1 MQDID
6 MQEIREK
13 ITRVRQELAKVMAG
27 QEEVIEEVIVGLLM
41 NTGHILL
48 EGVPGTGKTLLVK
61 TLAQVVDCD
70 FKRVQFTPDLMPSDI
85 IGTNVYNFSSGSFTL
100 KKGPVFTNFLLADE
114 INRTPPKTQA
124 ALLESMEEKQV
135 TIDGTGYRLEEPF
148 LVIATQNPI
157 EHEGTY
163 PLPEA
168 QLDRFLMKIIIDYP
182 SREEEKSVLRN
193 YHSGFRADR
202 ITASGVQ
209 KVLAPDEII
218 RIREKVQSIV
228 VEDTVF
234 DYILLVIEGTRKNHN
249 LVVGASPRASINLLL
264 AGKVFAAIEGRSYVI
279 PDDIKRL
286 AKPVLRHRVVLKPEA
301 EIEGLTS
308 DDIIQL
314 ILDSVEVPR

>member
-1 MQDID
+1 MQD
-6 MQEIREK
+6 MQGIKDR
-13 ITRVRQELAKVMAG
+13 IARVRQEMARVVEG
-27 QEEVIEEVIVGLLM
+27 QEEVIEELIIGLLM

-61 TLAQVVDCD
+61 TLAQAVDCE

-85 IGTNVYNFSSGSFTL
+85 IGTNVFNFSSGSFTL
-100 KKGPVFTNFLLADE
+100 KKGPVFTSFLLADE

-124 ALLESMEEKQV
+124 ALLEAMEEKQV

-148 LVIATQNPI
+148 FVIATQNPI

-182 SREEEKSVLRN
+182 SREEERSVLRN
-193 YHSGFRADR
+193 YHNGFRADR
-202 ITASGVQ
+202 ITEAGVNR
-209 KVLAPDEII
+209 VLTPADILM
-218 RIREKVQSIV
+218 IREKVQEVV
-228 VEDTVF
+228 VEDAIF
-234 DYILLVIEGTRKNHN
+234 DYILAIVEGTRKNYN
-249 LVVGASPRASINLLL
+249 LTVGASPRASINLLL
-264 AGKVFAAIEGRSYVI
+264 AGKVFAAITGRGYVT

-286 AKPVLRHRVVLKPEA
+286 AAPVLRHRLVLKPEA
-301 EIEGLTS
+301 EIEGLS
-308 DDIIQL
+308 ADDVIRL

>member
-1 MQDID
+1 MQDMHDIKD
-6 MQEIREK
+6 RIAQ
-13 ITRVRQELAKVMAG
+13 VRQELARVVAG
-27 QEEVIEEVIVGLLM
+27 QEEVIEELVVGLLM

-61 TLAQVVDCD
+61 TLAQAVDCE

-100 KKGPVFTNFLLADE
+100 KKGPVFTSFLLADE

-124 ALLESMEEKQV
+124 ALLEAMEEKQV
-135 TIDGTGYRLEEPF
+135 TIDGIGYRLEEPF
-148 LVIATQNPI
+148 FVIATQNPI

-168 QLDRFLMKIIIDYP
+168 QLDRFLMKIIVDYP

-193 YHSGFRADR
+193 YHNGFRADR
-202 ITASGVQ
+202 INEAGVN
-209 KVLAPDEII
+209 KVLNPADILM
-218 RIREKVQSIV
+218 IREKVQAV
-228 VEDTVF
+228 LVEDAIF
-234 DYILLVIEGTRKNHN
+234 DYILAVVEGTRKNYN
-249 LVVGASPRASINLLL
+249 LTVGASPRASINLLL
-264 AGKVFAAIEGRSYVI
+264 AGKVFAAMAGRGYVI

-286 AKPVLRHRVVLKPEA
+286 AAPVLRHRLVLKPEA
-301 EIEGLTS
+301 EIEGLTA
-308 DDIIQL
+308 DDVIRL

>member
-1 MQDID
+1 MQDMQDIKD
-6 MQEIREK
+6 RIAQ
-13 ITRVRQELAKVMAG
+13 VRQELARVVAG
-27 QEEVIEEVIVGLLM
+27 QEEVIEELIVGLLM

-61 TLAQVVDCD
+61 TLAQAVDCE

-100 KKGPVFTNFLLADE
+100 KKGPVFTSFLLADE

-124 ALLESMEEKQV
+124 ALLEAMEEKQV

-168 QLDRFLMKIIIDYP
+168 QLDRFLMKIIVDYP
-182 SREEEKSVLRN
+182 SREEEKSVLIN

-202 ITASGVQ
+202 ISEAGVN
-209 KVLAPDEII
+209 KVLTPADILM
-218 RIREKVQSIV
+218 IREKVQAVV
-228 VEDTVF
+228 VEDAIF
-234 DYILLVIEGTRKNHN
+234 DYILAVIEGTRKNYN
-249 LVVGASPRASINLLL
+249 LMVGASPRASINLLL
-264 AGKVFAAIEGRSYVI
+264 AGKVFAAMTGRGYVI

-286 AKPVLRHRVVLKPEA
+286 AAPVLRHRLVLKPEA
-301 EIEGLTS
+301 EIEGLTA
-308 DDIIQL
+308 DDVIRL

>member
-1 MQDID
+1 MQDMYDIKD
-6 MQEIREK
+6 RIVQ
-13 ITRVRQELAKVMAG
+13 VRQELAKVVAG
-27 QEEVIEEVIVGLLM
+27 QEEVIEELIVGLLM

-61 TLAQVVDCD
+61 TLAQAVDCE

-100 KKGPVFTNFLLADE
+100 KKGPVFTSFLLADE

-124 ALLESMEEKQV
+124 ALLEVMEEKQV
-135 TIDGTGYRLEEPF
+135 TIDGIGYRLEEPF
-148 LVIATQNPI
+148 FVIATQNPI

-168 QLDRFLMKIIIDYP
+168 QLDRFLMKIIVDYP

-202 ITASGVQ
+202 INEAGVN
-209 KVLAPDEII
+209 KVLTPADILI
-218 RIREKVQSIV
+218 IREKVQAVV
-228 VEDTVF
+228 VEDAIF
-234 DYILLVIEGTRKNHN
+234 DYILAVVEGTRKNYN
-249 LVVGASPRASINLLL
+249 LMVGASPRASINLLL
-264 AGKVFAAIEGRSYVI
+264 AGKVLAAITGRGYVV

-286 AKPVLRHRVVLKPEA
+286 AAPVLRHRLALKPEA
-301 EIEGLTS
+301 EIEGLTA
-308 DDIIQL
+308 DDVIRL

>member
-1 MQDID
+1 MQDMHDIKD
-6 MQEIREK
+6 RIAQ
-13 ITRVRQELAKVMAG
+13 VRQELARVVAG
-27 QEEVIEEVIVGLLM
+27 QEEVIEELIVGLLM

-61 TLAQVVDCD
+61 TLAQAVDCE

-100 KKGPVFTNFLLADE
+100 KKGPVFTSFLLADE

-124 ALLESMEEKQV
+124 ALLEAMEEKQV

-148 LVIATQNPI
+148 LVIATRNPI

-168 QLDRFLMKIIIDYP
+168 QLDRFLMKIIVDYP
-182 SREEEKSVLRN
+182 SREEEKSVLIN

-202 ITASGVQ
+202 ISEAGVN
-209 KVLAPDEII
+209 KVLTPADILM
-218 RIREKVQSIV
+218 IREKVQAVV
-228 VEDTVF
+228 VEDAIF
-234 DYILLVIEGTRKNHN
+234 DYILAVVEGTRKNYN
-249 LVVGASPRASINLLL
+249 LMVGASPRASINLLL
-264 AGKVFAAIEGRSYVI
+264 AGKVFAAMTGRGYVI

-286 AKPVLRHRVVLKPEA
+286 AAPVLRHRLVLKPEA
-301 EIEGLTS
+301 EIEGLTA
-308 DDIIQL
+308 DDVIRL

>member
-1 MQDID
+1 MQDMHDIKD
-6 MQEIREK
+6 RIAQ
-13 ITRVRQELAKVMAG
+13 VRQELARVVAG
-27 QEEVIEEVIVGLLM
+27 QEEVIEELIVGLLM

-61 TLAQVVDCD
+61 TLAQAVDCE

-100 KKGPVFTNFLLADE
+100 KKGPVFTSFLLADE

-124 ALLESMEEKQV
+124 ALLEAMEEKQV

-168 QLDRFLMKIIIDYP
+168 QLDRFLMKIIVDYP
-182 SREEEKSVLRN
+182 SREEEKSVLIN

-202 ITASGVQ
+202 ISEAGVN
-209 KVLAPDEII
+209 KVLTPADILM
-218 RIREKVQSIV
+218 IREKVQAVV
-228 VEDTVF
+228 VEDAIF
-234 DYILLVIEGTRKNHN
+234 DYILAVVEGTRKNYN
-249 LVVGASPRASINLLL
+249 LMVGASPRASINLLL
-264 AGKVFAAIEGRSYVI
+264 AGKVFAAMTGRGYVI

-286 AKPVLRHRVVLKPEA
+286 AAPVLRHRLVLKPEA
-301 EIEGLTS
+301 EIEGLTA
-308 DDIIQL
+308 DDVIRL

>member
-1 MQDID
+1 MQDMHDIKD
-6 MQEIREK
+6 RIAQ
-13 ITRVRQELAKVMAG
+13 VRQELARVVAG
-27 QEEVIEEVIVGLLM
+27 QEEVIEELVVGLLM

-61 TLAQVVDCD
+61 TLAQAVDCE

-100 KKGPVFTNFLLADE
+100 KKGPVFTSFLLADE

-124 ALLESMEEKQV
+124 ALLEAMEEKQV

-148 LVIATQNPI
+148 FVIATQNPI

-168 QLDRFLMKIIIDYP
+168 QLDRFLMKIIVDYP
-182 SREEEKSVLRN
+182 SHEEEKSVLRN
-193 YHSGFRADR
+193 YHNGFRADR
-202 ITASGVQ
+202 INEAGVN
-209 KVLAPDEII
+209 KVLNPADILM
-218 RIREKVQSIV
+218 IREKVQAVV
-228 VEDTVF
+228 VEDAIF
-234 DYILLVIEGTRKNHN
+234 DYILAVVEGTRKNYN
-249 LVVGASPRASINLLL
+249 LTVGASPRASINLLL
-264 AGKVFAAIEGRSYVI
+264 AGKVFAAMTGRGYVI

-286 AKPVLRHRVVLKPEA
+286 AAPVLRHRLVLKPEA
-301 EIEGLTS
+301 EIEGLTA
-308 DDIIQL
+308 DDVIRL